1 MVKKNQKITDIKLN
15 LMLLFKHELKQTGQN
30 KKIAKYSKH
39 IVVLLGILILVI
51 KQFGGFSLFALKT

>member
-1 MVKKNQKITDIKLN
+1 
-15 LMLLFKHELKQTGQN
+15 MLLFKHELKQTGQN